1 MTRKQFLKTLEP
13 SAERLDLEL
22 LGRAYDFS
30 ERAHQGQK
38 RLSGEPYVNHCAEV
52 ARILADLHL
61 DTTTVASGLVHD
73 VLEDTGTTATD
84 LRAAF
89 GAEVAEIV
97 DGVTKIGHIPFRSVE
112 ERQVENYRKLLLS
125 IAKDLRIILIK
136 FADRLHNMRTL
147 EYLPE
152 EKRGRIA
159 LETREIYAPLAHRFG
174 MAKIR
179 WELEDLA
186 FKFLEGDA
194 YQDLAKKI
202 VAKRKER
209 ERLIQSVA
217 EPLSE
222 ALAEAGIRAEIGG
235 RPKHLYSIYRKMIVR
250 DKPLEEIYD
259 LLAIR
264 VLTGSVR
271 DCYHALGIIH
281 TLWTP
286 LHERFKDYI
295 ATPKSNMYQS
305 LHTTVFGPEG
315 HLFEIQIRTAD
326 MHRTAEIGIAA
337 HWKYKEG
344 GDGREAAGAGDPELD
359 DKLAWFRQILDWQKE
374 MTDPREFLEYLKIDL
389 FKDEI
394 FVFTPKGDLIQL
406 PSGATPIDFAFMV
419 HTQVGL
425 HCSGAKINGRIG
437 PLHKHLQS
445 GDTVQI
451 LTNPNRRPSR
461 DWINFVRTSKA
472 RQVIRKWVREEE
484 FKNSLALGKEML
496 EKELRRNR
504 VRKPEEEEL
513 LAAAHKL
520 KQTSVEALYAAIGSG
535 DISLSQVWNELFPTE
550 EEARRRPSSAFER
563 LVEKVKGAPGGLK
576 IQGIDNMMVRYS
588 QCCQPVPGDEVM
600 GYVTRGRGVSIHR
613 TDCPNLLAMADLAER
628 RVEISWESDKD
639 HAFMVRLVV
648 SGTDRRGLFA
658 DVAGAVSRTSTNIKS
673 ADLTALETGIE
684 GTFVVEVKDLQ
695 HLNRVIEAMRRVE
708 GILAVERK
716 EYLSNNER
724 GIETVA

>member
-1 MTRKQFLKTLEP
+1 
-13 SAERLDLEL
+13 
-22 LGRAYDFS
+22 
-30 ERAHQGQK
+30 
-38 RLSGEPYVNHCAEV
+38 V
-52 ARILADLHL
+52 ARILAELHL
-61 DTTTVASGLVHD
+61 DDTTVAAGLVHD
-73 VLEDTGTTATD
+73 VLEDTGTTAAD
-84 LRAAF
+84 LREAL
-89 GAEVAEIV
+89 GPEIAEIV
-97 DGVTKIGHIPFRSVE
+97 DGVTKIGHISFRSVE
-112 ERQVENYRKLLLS
+112 ERQAENYRKLLLS
-125 IAKDLRIILIK
+125 IAKDLRILLIK

-147 EYLPE
+147 EFLPE
-152 EKRGRIA
+152 EKRRRIA

-202 VAKRKER
+202 VRKRKER

-217 EPLSE
+217 EPLVE
-222 ALAEAGIRAEIGG
+222 ALTQAGVQAEIGG
-235 RPKHLYSIYRKMIVR
+235 RPKHLYSVYRKMVVR
-250 DKPLEEIYD
+250 EKPLEEIYD

-264 VLTGSVR
+264 VLVPSVR

-315 HLFEIQIRTAD
+315 HLFEIQIRTLE

-337 HWKYKEG
+337 HWRYKEG
-344 GDGREAAGAGDPELD
+344 SGGSELD
-359 DKLAWFRQILDWQKE
+359 ERLAWFRQILDWQKE

-406 PSGATPIDFAFMV
+406 PAGSTPIDFAFQV

-425 HCSGAKINGRIG
+425 HCAGARINDRLV
-437 PLHKHLQS
+437 PLHKQLQS

-451 LTNPNRRPSR
+451 LTNPGQRPSR
-461 DWINFVRTSKA
+461 DWLNFVHTSKA
-472 RQVIRKWVREEE
+472 RQIIRKWVREEE
-484 FKNSLALGKEML
+484 FKNSLALGREML
-496 EKELRRNR
+496 EKELRRHR
-504 VRKPEEEEL
+504 VSRPDDEEL
-513 LAAAHKL
+513 LAAARHL
-520 KQTSVEALYAAIGSG
+520 KQSSVEALYAAVGSG
-535 DISLSQVWNELFPTE
+535 DVSLSQVWNELFPTE
-550 EEARRRPSSAFER
+550 EEVRRRPSSAFER
-563 LVEKVKGAPGGLK
+563 LVEKVKGSSNGLR

-588 QCCQPVPGDEVM
+588 QCCQPVPGDDVM

-613 TDCPNLLAMADLAER
+613 TDCPNLLSIPDLSDR
-628 RVEISWESDKD
+628 RVEIIWESDKNQS
-639 HAFMVRLVV
+639 FLVRLVV

-658 DVAGAVSRTSTNIKS
+658 DVAGAVSRTSTNMKS
-673 ADLTALETGIE
+673 AELTALETGIE
-684 GTFVVEVKDLQ
+684 GTFVVEVRDLQ
-695 HLNRVIEAMRRVE
+695 HLNKVMDAMRRVE

-716 EYLSNNER
+716 EYLASNER

>member
-13 SAERLDLEL
+13 YTERLDLDAV
-22 LGRAYDFS
+22 GRAYDFS
-30 ERAHQGQK
+30 DRAHQGQK
-38 RLSGEPYVNHCAEV
+38 RLSGEPFVTHCAEV
-52 ARILADLHL
+52 ARILAELHL
-61 DTTTVASGLVHD
+61 DNTTVVAGLVHD
-73 VLEDTGTTATD
+73 VLEDTSATEAE
-84 LRAAF
+84 LREAF
-89 GAEVAEIV
+89 GPDVVEIV

-112 ERQVENYRKLLLS
+112 ERQAENYRKLLLS
-125 IAKDLRIILIK
+125 IAKDLRILLIK

-147 EYLPE
+147 EYLPD
-152 EKRGRIA
+152 EKRRRIA
-159 LETREIYAPLAHRFG
+159 QETREIYAPLAHRFG

-186 FKFLEGDA
+186 FKFLEPEPYG
-194 YQDLAKKI
+194 DLAKKI
-202 VAKRKER
+202 ARKRKER

-217 EPLSE
+217 EPLIG
-222 ALAEAGIRAEIGG
+222 ALTEAGIRAEIGG

-264 VLTGSVR
+264 VLTDSVR

-315 HLFEIQIRTAD
+315 HLFEIQIRTGE

-344 GDGREAAGAGDPELD
+344 GNGNSELD
-359 DKLAWFRQILDWQKE
+359 EKLAWFRQILDWQKD

-406 PSGATPIDFAFMV
+406 PSGSTPIDFAFMV

-425 HCSGAKINGRIG
+425 HCSGARINGRIV
-437 PLHKHLQS
+437 PLHKQLRS

-451 LTNPNRRPSR
+451 LTSPNQRPSR
-461 DWINFVRTSKA
+461 DWIHFVRTSKA
-472 RQVIRKWVREEE
+472 RQVIRRWVREEE
-484 FKNSLALGKEML
+484 FKNSLALGREML
-496 EKELRRNR
+496 EKELRRLR
-504 VRKPEEEEL
+504 VSRPENEEL
-513 LAAAHKL
+513 LAVAQSL
-520 KQTSVEALYAAIGSG
+520 KQPSVEALYAAVGAG
-535 DISLSQVWNELFPTE
+535 DISLSQVWNELFPSE
-550 EEARRRPSSAFER
+550 QEVRRRPPSAFER
-563 LVEKVKGAPGGLK
+563 LVERVKGAPGGLK

-588 QCCQPVPGDEVM
+588 QCCQPVPGDSVM

-613 TDCPNLLAMADLAER
+613 SDCPNLLGMPDLADR
-628 RVEISWESDKD
+628 RVEIVWESDKN
-639 HAFMVRLVV
+639 HSFLVRLVV

-673 ADLTALETGIE
+673 GELTALDAGFE
-684 GTFVVEVKDLQ
+684 GTFVVEVNDLQ
-695 HLNRVIEAMRRVE
+695 HLNRVLAAMRRVE
-708 GILAVERK
+708 GVLAVERK

>member
-1 MTRKQFLKTLEP
+1 MTRKQFLKSLEP
-13 SAERLDLEL
+13 FGERLDVDLI
-22 LGRAYDFS
+22 GRAYDFS
-30 ERAHQGQK
+30 ERAHEGQK
-38 RLSGEPYVNHCAEV
+38 RLSGEAFVTHCVEV
-52 ARILADLHL
+52 ARILAELHL
-61 DTTTVASGLVHD
+61 DDTTVAAGLVHD
-73 VLEDTGTTATD
+73 VLEDTGTTAAD
-84 LRAAF
+84 LREAL
-89 GAEVAEIV
+89 GPEVAEIV

-112 ERQVENYRKLLLS
+112 ERQAENYRKLLLS
-125 IAKDLRIILIK
+125 IAKDLRILLIK

-147 EYLPE
+147 EFLPE
-152 EKRGRIA
+152 EKRRRIA

-202 VAKRKER
+202 VRKRKER

-217 EPLSE
+217 EPLTE
-222 ALAEAGIRAEIGG
+222 ALAQAGVQAEIGG
-235 RPKHLYSIYRKMIVR
+235 RPKHLYSIYRKMVVR
-250 DKPLEEIYD
+250 EKPLEEIYD

-264 VLTGSVR
+264 VLVPSVR

-315 HLFEIQIRTAD
+315 HLFEIQIRTLE

-337 HWKYKEG
+337 HWRYKEG
-344 GDGREAAGAGDPELD
+344 SDRSELD
-359 DKLAWFRQILDWQKE
+359 ERLAWFRQILDWQKE

-406 PSGATPIDFAFMV
+406 PAGSTPIDFAFQV

-425 HCSGAKINGRIG
+425 HCAGARINDRLV
-437 PLHKHLQS
+437 PLHKQLQS

-451 LTNPNRRPSR
+451 LTNPSQRPSR
-461 DWINFVRTSKA
+461 DWLNFVHTSKA
-472 RQVIRKWVREEE
+472 RQIIRKWVREEE
-484 FKNSLALGKEML
+484 FKNSLALGREML
-496 EKELRRNR
+496 EKELRRHR
-504 VRKPEEEEL
+504 VSRPDDEEL
-513 LAAAHKL
+513 LAAARRL
-520 KQTSVEALYAAIGSG
+520 RQPSPEALYAAVGSG
-535 DISLSQVWNELFPTE
+535 DVSLSQVWNELFPTE
-550 EEARRRPSSAFER
+550 EEVRRRPSSAFER
-563 LVEKVKGAPGGLK
+563 LVERVKGSSNGLR

-588 QCCQPVPGDEVM
+588 QCCQPVPGDDVM

-613 TDCPNLLAMADLAER
+613 TDCPNLLSIPDLSDR
-628 RVEISWESDKD
+628 RVEIIWENAKNQS
-639 HAFMVRLVV
+639 FLVRLVV

-673 ADLTALETGIE
+673 AELTALETGIE
-684 GTFVVEVKDLQ
+684 GTFVVEVRDLQ
-695 HLNRVIEAMRRVE
+695 HLNKVMDAMRRVE

-716 EYLSNNER
+716 EYLASNER

>member
-1 MTRKQFLKTLEP
+1 MTRKQLLKSLEP
-13 SAERLDLEL
+13 FAERLDFDLV
-22 LGRAYDFS
+22 GRAFEFS
-30 ERAHQGQK
+30 ERAHSGQK
-38 RLSGEPYVNHCAEV
+38 RLSGEPYVTHCAEV
-52 ARILADLHL
+52 ARILAELHL
-61 DTTTVASGLVHD
+61 DTTTVAAGLVHD
-73 VLEDTGTTATD
+73 VLEDTGTTAED
-84 LRAAF
+84 LRSAF
-89 GAEVAEIV
+89 GPEIAEIV

-112 ERQVENYRKLLLS
+112 ERQAENYRKLLLS
-125 IAKDLRIILIK
+125 IAKDLRILLIK

-152 EKRGRIA
+152 EKRHRIA
-159 LETREIYAPLAHRFG
+159 QETREIYAPLAHRFG

-186 FKFLEGDA
+186 FKFLEADA

-202 VAKRKER
+202 VRKRKER

-217 EPLSE
+217 EPLSD
-222 ALAEAGIRAEIGG
+222 ALTQAGVRADIGG
-235 RPKHLYSIYRKMIVR
+235 RPKHLYSIYRKMVVR
-250 DKPLEEIYD
+250 DKPIEEIYD

-264 VLTGSVR
+264 VLTDSVR

-315 HLFEIQIRTAD
+315 HLFEIQIRTAE

-337 HWKYKEG
+337 HWKYKAR
-344 GDGREAAGAGDPELD
+344 GDGKGVAHGSELD
-359 DKLAWFRQILDWQKE
+359 EKLAWFREILDWQKE

-406 PSGATPIDFAFMV
+406 PSAATPIDFAFMV

-425 HCSGAKINGRIG
+425 HCSGAKINGRIA
-437 PLHKHLQS
+437 PLHKQLRS
-445 GDTVQI
+445 GDTVEI
-451 LTNPNRRPSR
+451 LTHPNQRPSR

-472 RQVIRKWVREEE
+472 RQIIRKWVREEE

-496 EKELRRNR
+496 EKELRRHR
-504 VRKPEEEEL
+504 VQKPDDDEL
-513 LAAAHKL
+513 LGVARAL
-520 KQTSVEALYAAIGSG
+520 KQPSAEALYAAVGSG
-535 DISLSQVWNELFPTE
+535 DVSLSQVWNQLFPTE
-550 EEARRRPSSAFER
+550 EEVRRRPSSAFER
-563 LVEKVKGAPGGLK
+563 LVEKVKGAPGGLR

-613 TDCPNLLAMADLAER
+613 TDCPNLLSIPDLTER
-628 RVEISWESDKD
+628 RVEIIWESSKD
-639 HAFMVRLVV
+639 QAFMVRLVV

-673 ADLTALETGIE
+673 ADLTALDTGIE

-695 HLNRVIEAMRRVE
+695 HLNKVIEAMRRVD
-708 GILAVERK
+708 GIVAVERK

>member
-1 MTRKQFLKTLEP
+1 MTRKQFLMSLEP
-13 SAERLDLEL
+13 FGERLDLDL
-22 LGRAYDFS
+22 VGRAYDFS
-30 ERAHQGQK
+30 ERAHEGQK
-38 RLSGEPYVNHCAEV
+38 RLSGEAFVTHCVEV
-52 ARILADLHL
+52 ARILAELHL
-61 DTTTVASGLVHD
+61 DDTTVAAGLVHD
-73 VLEDTGTTATD
+73 VLEDTGTTAVD
-84 LRAAF
+84 LREAL
-89 GAEVAEIV
+89 GPEVAEIV

-112 ERQVENYRKLLLS
+112 ERQAENYRKLLLS
-125 IAKDLRIILIK
+125 IAKDLRILLIK

-147 EYLPE
+147 EFLPE
-152 EKRGRIA
+152 EKRRRIA

-186 FKFLEGDA
+186 FKFLEADA

-202 VAKRKER
+202 VRKRKER

-217 EPLSE
+217 EPLIE
-222 ALAEAGIRAEIGG
+222 ALAQAGVQAEIGG
-235 RPKHLYSIYRKMIVR
+235 RPKHLYSIYRKMVVR
-250 DKPLEEIYD
+250 EKPLEEIYD

-264 VLTGSVR
+264 VLVPSVR

-315 HLFEIQIRTAD
+315 HLFEIQIRTLE

-337 HWKYKEG
+337 HWRYKEG
-344 GDGREAAGAGDPELD
+344 SDGSELD
-359 DKLAWFRQILDWQKE
+359 ERLAWFRQILDWQKD

-406 PSGATPIDFAFMV
+406 PAGSTPIDFAFQV

-425 HCSGAKINGRIG
+425 HCAGARINDRLV
-437 PLHKHLQS
+437 PLHKQLQS

-451 LTNPNRRPSR
+451 LTNPGQRPSR
-461 DWINFVRTSKA
+461 DWLNFVHTSKA
-472 RQVIRKWVREEE
+472 RQIIRKWVREEE
-484 FKNSLALGKEML
+484 FKNSLALGREML
-496 EKELRRNR
+496 EKELRRHR
-504 VRKPEEEEL
+504 VSRPDDEEL
-513 LAAAHKL
+513 LAAARRL
-520 KQTSVEALYAAIGSG
+520 KQSSVEALYAAVGSG
-535 DISLSQVWNELFPTE
+535 DVSLSQVWNELFPTE
-550 EEARRRPSSAFER
+550 EEVRRRPPSAFER
-563 LVEKVKGAPGGLK
+563 LVEKVKGSSNGLR

-588 QCCQPVPGDEVM
+588 QCCQPVPGDDVM

-613 TDCPNLLAMADLAER
+613 TDCPNLLSIPDLSDR
-628 RVEISWESDKD
+628 RVEIIWENAKNQS
-639 HAFMVRLVV
+639 FLVRLVV

-673 ADLTALETGIE
+673 AELTALEMGIE
-684 GTFVVEVKDLQ
+684 GTFVVEVRDLQ
-695 HLNRVIEAMRRVE
+695 HLNKVLDAMRRVE

-716 EYLSNNER
+716 EYLASNER
-724 GIETVA
+724 GIETLA